1 MNTAAENFAVAR
13 AETLHAWRPLFW
25 EPVTG
30 TGERI
35 LAGVLYSFQGQNGVA
50 KLLRDEVLD
59 GMFGKQSGGAKRLIE
74 HALASYLAV
83 ADAYLEGSLQSEPA
97 LLGLYAGQIRR
108 TSAESVT
115 ALLRTAALLY
125 SSLSNLSQLEEL
137 DQADVPLPE
146 ETNRR
151 FSSEVKDVVLERRHD
166 LLRFFGRS
174 TELVAGGHKVRFG
187 FCSERSV
194 VHFTVLH
201 PSRISASIRD
211 ARARLFELQGARSV
225 ANLNNAGLISA
236 ISRPDDATLSDR
248 QRAAIST
255 ARNEVEAEADAWG
268 IRYFPVT
275 TAAEGAER
283 LLQLA

>member
-1 MNTAAENFAVAR
+1 MNTAAENLAATR
-13 AETLHAWRPLFW
+13 GESLHTWRPLFW

-59 GMFGKQSGGAKRLIE
+59 GMFGKQSAGAKRLIE

-83 ADAYLEGSLQSEPA
+83 ADAYLEGTLQSEPA
-97 LLGLYAGQIRR
+97 LLGIYAGQARR
-108 TSAESVT
+108 TSADSVGS
-115 ALLRTAALLY
+115 LLRTAALLY
-125 SSLSNLSQLEEL
+125 SSLSNLSKLEEL
-137 DQADVPLPE
+137 DQSDVPLPE

-151 FSSEVKDVVLERRHD
+151 FSSEVKDLVLERRQD
-166 LLRFFGRS
+166 LSRYFGRS

-211 ARARLFELQGARSV
+211 ARARLFELQGAQNV
-225 ANLNNAGLISA
+225 ALFTNAGLISA
-236 ISRPDDATLSDR
+236 ISRADDATLGER
-248 QRAAIST
+248 QREAVTT
-255 ARNEVEAEADAWG
+255 ARSEIEAEADAWG

-275 TAAEGAER
+275 TASEGADR